1 MSRSGKTYKFGR
13 FQLDTSECLLWR
25 EGDRVPLEPQVY
37 RTLLALVENS
47 QHLSRRD
54 WLLDQVWGDTHVEEG
69 GLTRNIS
76 VLRRVLGEG
85 YIETVPKRGYRFVA
99 ETVEMHPG
107 TRSPDAYQAYITGR
121 YHWSQRSEAGL
132 RKATGYFAQAI
143 AADPAYARAYSGLAD
158 THAALGYLSHVA
170 PHDAFPKAKEAAT
183 RAVQLDPVLTEPYTS
198 LAYVSLYHEW
208 DWTAAETAF
217 RRAIALN
224 RNYATAHHWYAVYL
238 TAMGRFEEALA
249 SIRHSQTL
257 DPTSLIINTDVG
269 FVLYYSRRYDAA
281 IRQLLT
287 VSEMNPHFPL
297 AHLWLGRAYQEL
309 QKYEEAVAE
318 FRRTEAVLREWPV
331 LKAAIGH
338 VQGAAGWKHAALET
352 LDELKRLSCERY
364 VTPYGIALVHAGLG
378 EMDQA
383 LLWLQRALD
392 DRAHWLVW
400 LKLDPR
406 FDGLR
411 SDRVFGDVLRRV
423 GVP

>member
-1 MSRSGKTYKFGR
+1 VSRSGKIYKFGR
-13 FQLDTSECLLWR
+13 FQLDTGECLLWC

-54 WLLDQVWGDTHVEEG
+54 WLLEQVWGDTHVEEG

-99 ETVEMHPG
+99 ETAEMHPG
-107 TRSPDAYQAYITGR
+107 TGSADAYQAYITGR

-132 RKATGYFAQAI
+132 RKATEYFAQAI

-158 THAALGYLSHVA
+158 AYAALGYLSHVA
-170 PHDAFPKAKEAAT
+170 PKDAFPKAKEAAT
-183 RAVQLDPVLTEPYTS
+183 RALQLDPVLTEPHTS
-198 LAYVSLYHEW
+198 LAYVSLYYDW

-249 SIRHSQTL
+249 SIRQSQAL

-269 FVLYYSRRYDAA
+269 FVLYYSRRYEEA
-281 IRQLLT
+281 IRQLQT

-297 AHLWLGRAYQEL
+297 AHLWLGRAYQEM

-352 LDELKRLSCERY
+352 LDELKRLSGERY

-378 EMDQA
+378 EMDEA
-383 LLWLQRALD
+383 LLWLQRALE

-411 SDRVFGDVLRRV
+411 SERVFGDVLKRV
-423 GVP
+423 GGP

>member
-1 MSRSGKTYKFGR
+1 VSRSAKIYKFGR
-13 FQLDTSECLLWR
+13 FQLDTGDCLLLR
-25 EGDRVPLEPQVY
+25 EGDRMSLEPQVY
-37 RTLLALVENS
+37 RTLVALVGNS
-47 QHLSRRD
+47 PHLSRRD
-54 WLLDQVWGDTHVEEG
+54 WLLEQIWGDAHVEEG

-99 ETVEMHPG
+99 ETAEIHAG
-107 TRSPDAYQAYITGR
+107 TGSADAYQAYITGR

-132 RKATGYFAQAI
+132 RKATECFARAI

-158 THAALGYLSHVA
+158 AHATLGYLSHTA
-170 PHDAFPKAKEAAT
+170 PQDAFPKAKAAAT
-183 RAVQLDPVLTEPYTS
+183 TAVQLDPALTEPHTS
-198 LAYVSLYHEW
+198 LAYVSLYYDW
-208 DWTAAETAF
+208 DWAAAETAF

-224 RNYATAHHWYAVYL
+224 PGYAIAHHWYAVYL
-238 TAMGRFEEALA
+238 TAMGRFEQAVT
-249 SIRHSQTL
+249 SIRHAQTL
-257 DPTSLIINTDVG
+257 DPTSLIINTDIG
-269 FVLYYSRRYDAA
+269 FVLYYSRQYEAA

-287 VSEMNPHFPL
+287 VLEMNPEFPL
-297 AHLWLGRAYQEL
+297 AHLWLGRAYQE
-309 QKYEEAVAE
+309 QQRYEQALAE
-318 FRRTEAVLREWPV
+318 FRRTEAVLHGWPV
-331 LKAAIGH
+331 VKAAIGH
-338 VQGAAGWKHAALET
+338 AQGAAGWKHEALET
-352 LDELKRLSCERY
+352 LDELKRLSRARY

-411 SDRVFGDVLRRV
+411 SDHRLEDVLRRV
-423 GVP
+423 GLS